1 MTFPDQ
7 HRGDLD
13 VALVGLVDAAHDVM
27 TTESRLRALLKA
39 NRAVVEQLDLPTV
52 LRRIVEAAVELV
64 GAQYGALGVIAPS
77 GGLDQFIH
85 VGMAADEVSTIGHL
99 PEGKGL
105 LGALIDAPHPIRLD
119 KIGNDPRSSGFPPGH
134 PPMDSFLGVPVR
146 VRNEVYG
153 NLYLS
158 NQANGLFTDEDE
170 QLVTALAATAGIAIE
185 NARLFAET
193 KRRQAWSAAS
203 AEITS
208 ALLSGERHDSIS
220 LIVNR
225 VLGLSGAD
233 LVCVLLPTD
242 EPGTLV
248 VETASGLRESDLQ
261 GARVSAAQ
269 SVSGTVLEGK
279 QPRLLDDSDIALPGK
294 VKLGPVMAVPLIS
307 AGTAEGVLFLARA
320 QGAQFFTAA
329 DLEMAADFA
338 GQASVAMQLG
348 RARGDRQKLALLE
361 DRGRIA
367 RDLHDHVIQEIFGT
381 GLELQS
387 IAGRVQNDQLAERI
401 GHAVANLDGSIS
413 QIRTVIFA
421 LSAPVEKSRNTIR
434 HSIIDIVNELAPSLT
449 TTPYVSFSGPVDLL
463 VTGDLAGDV
472 AAVMR
477 ETLTN
482 TARHASAEHSS
493 VSLTASDGRII
504 LEVTDDGH
512 GTGTTSRRSGLANIE
527 KRAALRGG
535 TSEFHSSETGTT
547 VRWSVPYSL
556 SPDAQDG
563 LSL

>member
-1 MTFPDQ
+1 MP
-7 HRGDLD
+7 HN
-13 VALVGLVDAAHDVM
+13 M
-27 TTESRLRALLKA
+27 TTESRLRALLIA

-85 VGMAADEVSTIGHL
+85 VGMTPDEVSTIGHL

-105 LGALIDAPHPIRLD
+105 LGAVIDTPDPIRLD
-119 KIGNDPRSSGFPPGH
+119 RIGDDPRSSGFPDGH
-134 PPMDSFLGVPVR
+134 PPMGNFLGVPVR
-146 VRNEVYG
+146 VRDEVYG

-158 NQANGLFTDEDE
+158 NQTNGQFTDEDE

-193 KRRQAWSAAS
+193 NRRQAWSAAS
-203 AEITS
+203 AEITA
-208 ALLSGERHDSIS
+208 ALLSGERSDSIS

-242 EPGTLV
+242 KPGALV
-248 VETASGLRESDLQ
+248 VETATGLSESDVQ
-261 GARVSAAQ
+261 GARVSAAH
-269 SVSGTVLEGK
+269 SVSGSVLEGK
-279 QPRLLDDSDIALPGK
+279 QPRLLDDSDIALPGN
-294 VKLGPVMAVPLIS
+294 VRLGPVMAVPLIS
-307 AGTAEGVLFLARA
+307 AGTAEGVLFVARA
-320 QGAQFFTAA
+320 QGAQLFTIA

-367 RDLHDHVIQEIFGT
+367 RDLHDHVIQEIFGA

-387 IAGRVQNDQLAERI
+387 IAGRVQNESLAERI
-401 GHAVANLDGSIS
+401 EQTVASLDASIS

-421 LSAPVEKSRNTIR
+421 LSAPVEKTRNTVR
-434 HSIIDIVNELAPSLT
+434 HLIIDIVNELAPSLT

-463 VTGDLAGDV
+463 VTGGLVGDV
-472 AAVMR
+472 TAVMR
-477 ETLTN
+477 ESLTN
-482 TARHASAEHSS
+482 TAKHASAEHSS
-493 VSLTASDGRII
+493 VVLTAAEGHIT
-504 LEVTDDGH
+504 LEVTDDGN
-512 GTGTTSRRSGLANIE
+512 GTPVTTHRSGLANIE

-535 TSEFHSSETGTT
+535 TSEFHSSEAGTT
-547 VRWSVPYSL
+547 VRWRVPYSL
-556 SPDAQDG
+556 TPTSQKG
-563 LSL
+563 LML

>member
-1 MTFPDQ
+1 M
-7 HRGDLD
+7 
-13 VALVGLVDAAHDVM
+13 
-27 TTESRLRALLKA
+27 
-39 NRAVVEQLDLPTV
+39 
-52 LRRIVEAAVELV
+52 
-64 GAQYGALGVIAPS
+64 IAPS

-85 VGMAADEVSTIGHL
+85 VGMTPDEVNTIGHL

-105 LGALIDAPHPIRLD
+105 LGALIDSPHSIRLVT
-119 KIGNDPRSSGFPPGH
+119 IGNDPRSSGFPGGH
-134 PPMDSFLGVPVR
+134 PRMDSFLGVPVR
-146 VRNEVYG
+146 VRDEVYG

-158 NQANGLFTDEDE
+158 SQAAGQFTDEDE

-203 AEITS
+203 AEITA
-208 ALLSGERHDSIS
+208 ALLSGERHDSIA

-225 VLGLSGAD
+225 VFGLSGAD

-242 EPGTLV
+242 KPGALV
-248 VETASGLRESDLQ
+248 VETALGLSESDVH
-261 GARVSAAQ
+261 GARVSTAH
-269 SVSGTVLEGK
+269 SVSGSVLEGK
-279 QPRLLDDSDIALPGK
+279 QPRLLDDSNIALPGH
-294 VKLGPVMAVPLIS
+294 VRLGPVMAVPLIS

-320 QGAQFFTAA
+320 QGAQLFTIA

-387 IAGRVQNDQLAERI
+387 IAGRVQNESLSERI
-401 GHAVANLDGSIS
+401 GQTVANLDASIS

-421 LSAPVEKSRNTIR
+421 LSAPVEKTRNTIR

-472 AAVMR
+472 TAVVR
-477 ETLTN
+477 ESLTN
-482 TARHASAEHSS
+482 TAKHASAEHSS
-493 VSLTASDGRII
+493 VALTAAEGHIT
-504 LEVTDDGH
+504 LEITDDGH
-512 GTGTTSRRSGLANIE
+512 GSPATTRRSGLANIE
-527 KRAALRGG
+527 KRATIRGG
-535 TSEFHSSETGTT
+535 TSEFHSSSTGTV
-547 VRWSVPYSL
+547 VRWRVPYFLTPSTRTEN
-556 SPDAQDG
+556 G
-563 LSL
+563 LNL